1 MAVTCSLIRS
11 DATLANSRV
20 KRSEISVSSLRSM
33 RPERL
38 MIVTLVPRAEK
49 TWANSAAMN
58 PAPRMMRRSG
68 CSDTRITWSEV
79 TMRSAHRES
88 SMPGT
93 CGTRGRDPAARTI

>member
-1 MAVTCSLIRS
+1 
-11 DATLANSRV
+11 
-20 KRSEISVSSLRSM
+20 
-33 RPERL
+33 